1 MSKKRKNIAKAV
13 KLIEK
18 EKERE
23 EITSETGNMKLIED
37 ENKKLNEKIEEL
49 NEKLKEA
56 NDKLLRHA
64 AETENAKK
72 ILKKDVEQTIEHA
85 NMKFVKE
92 LISVLDNFDRAV
104 EALEK
109 TDDKEKTI
117 EGIKMIDKQFHQ
129 FFEKFNIFSFSADG
143 EQFDPQMHEAISA
156 VNDSG
161 KKDGV
166 VVSVYAKGYKMNDRI
181 IRPAKV
187 VVNKVDT
194 NEFND

>member
-1 MSKKRKNIAKAV
+1 MSKKRKNIAKSV

-18 EKERE
+18 EKECE
-23 EITSETGNMKLIED
+23 KIVSESGDMKLIED
-37 ENKKLNEKIEEL
+37 ENRKLNDKIEEL
-49 NEKLKEA
+49 KEKLKDV
-56 NDKLLRHA
+56 NDKLLRNA
-64 AETENAKK
+64 AEAENAKK
-72 ILKKDVEQTIEHA
+72 ILKKDVEQTIEYA
-85 NMKFVKE
+85 NLKFVKE

-104 EALEK
+104 DALEK

-129 FFEKFNIFSFSADG
+129 FFEKFNIYSFNAEG

-156 VNDSG
+156 VNDSH
-161 KKDGV
+161 KKDGA
-166 VVSVYAKGYKMNDRI
+166 VVSVYAKGYRMNDRI

-187 VVNKVDT
+187 VVNKVET